1 MQIPFAFGSDSRSF
15 TVKTGIKTMVVF
27 LTVIFI
33 AAAVLCIYLV
43 RYVQKVQKLLRLH
56 ASGTGYKGRMVPL
69 GDIDGIYRSTEL
81 SKQRESFPPA
91 MDRERELMET
101 KMKFAQLQ
109 NQINPHFLYN
119 TLENIRARAILDD
132 NEVIADMTE
141 SLSRFFRYNI
151 SKRADIV
158 KLSEELDNIRT
169 YIHIQQYR
177 FSNKFDFQVF
187 IHDDDSSV
195 LGAMIPK
202 MTLQPI
208 VENAIFHGM
217 ENKIGKGHIEIHI
230 ESDENSVF
238 VVVEDDGVGMSEEQ
252 LDRLHRKLEA
262 GPDGTWE
269 TGHGS
274 DGIAMRNVNNRL
286 KLFFGEQCGIHVSS
300 TEGVGTEVELALP
313 RRSEEYE
320 ESR

>member
-1 MQIPFAFGSDSRSF
+1 MI
-15 TVKTGIKTMVVF
+15 TVFFI
-27 LTVIFI
+27 I
-33 AAAVLCIYLV
+33 AACILAAACIYLIL
-43 RYVQKVQKLLRLH
+43 YVQRVQKFLRIILAGH
-56 ASGTGYKGRMVPL
+56 PGGRKIIPL
-69 GDIDGIYRSTEL
+69 RDLDEAENALRQPDDSLNGKRNSDQEL
-81 SKQRESFPPA
+81 
-91 MDRERELMET
+91 ELMET

-151 SKRADIV
+151 SKRDDVV
-158 KLSEELDNIRT
+158 KLSEEIDNIRT
-169 YIHIQQYR
+169 YMHIQQYR
-177 FSNKFDFQVF
+177 FTNKFDFQVY
-187 IHDDDSSV
+187 IHDEDSSV

-230 ESDENSVF
+230 ESDEKKVF
-238 VVVEDDGVGMSEEQ
+238 VLVEDDGVGMLPEKLSELRE
-252 LDRLHRKLEA
+252 KLAA

-286 KLFFGEQCGIHVSS
+286 KLFFGEECGIRFPVRK
-300 TEGVGTEVELALP
+300 A
-313 RRSEEYE
+313 SERK
-320 ESR
+320 SN

>member
-1 MQIPFAFGSDSRSF
+1 MTIVLIIVSVS
-15 TVKTGIKTMVVF
+15 
-27 LTVIFI
+27 
-33 AAAVLCIYLV
+33 AAAFCVYLLL
-43 RYVQKVQKLLRLH
+43 YVQKVQKILH
-56 ASGTGYKGRMVPL
+56 LVLPGQRRGSRMVPL
-69 GDIDGIYRSTEL
+69 KALDIIYRNAEVPERNEDL
-81 SKQRESFPPA
+81 SGMR
-91 MDRERELMET
+91 DRERELMET

-151 SKRADIV
+151 SKRSDVV

-177 FSNKFDFQVF
+177 FSNKFDFQVYL
-187 IHDDDSSV
+187 HDDDPSV

-208 VENAIFHGM
+208 VENSIFHGM

-230 ESDENSVF
+230 ESDEKN
-238 VVVEDDGVGMSEEQ
+238 VVVLVEDDGVGMNPES
-252 LDRLHRKLEA
+252 LARLQERLEA
-262 GPDGTWE
+262 GPDGTWD

-286 KLFFGEQCGIHVSS
+286 KLFFGEECGIYVSS
-300 TEGVGTEVELALP
+300 TEGVGTEVELTLP
-313 RRSEEYE
+313 KKSEDLP
-320 ESR
+320 